1 MKPKIALVFPGQGPQ
16 QPELIDRISS
26 YSTYSQ
32 RHQELCGAV
41 GFDPVPGAQ
50 NQDTLHDN
58 RTSSLIMALSSVICL
73 DTLQARGLNISNV
86 SFFAGYSVGQWTAL
100 FAAGAIDSRTLF
112 STISTRAAMMDNAIH
127 GIETGMFGIMGLS
140 EETIRKI
147 IEECTADTSQ
157 VWISNVNCSGNI
169 SIAGVDPH
177 LTIAAEAMAD
187 SGARKIQR
195 LPVSGAWHCP
205 ILKDAVSDFGRYIQG
220 ICFSSPKAPIIE
232 NVHAKELPT
241 SERIRRESLE
251 QHLWKPVLWKQTILH
266 LIENGVQQCIEVGY
280 GDMLS
285 KFGFFIDRSCAH
297 SPVLTSQ
304 AGFVFPKTL

>member
-1 MKPKIALVFPGQGPQ
+1 
-16 QPELIDRISS
+16 
-26 YSTYSQ
+26 
-32 RHQELCGAV
+32 
-41 GFDPVPGAQ
+41 
-50 NQDTLHDN
+50 LHDN
-58 RTSSLIMALSSVICL
+58 RISSLIMALSSVVCL
-73 DTLQARGLNISNV
+73 DTLQAEGLKISNI

-100 FAAGAIDSRTLF
+100 FAAGTIDSRALF
-112 STISTRAAMMDNAIH
+112 STISTRAAMMDKAIH
-127 GIETGMFGIMGLS
+127 GIKTGMFGIMGLS
-140 EETIRKI
+140 EDSIRKI
-147 IEECTADTSQ
+147 IEECTDDTPQ

-177 LTIAAEAMAD
+177 LTLAAEAMEY

-205 ILKDAVSDFGRYIQG
+205 ILKDAASDFGRYMQSIH
-220 ICFSSPKAPIIE
+220 FLTPKAPIIE
-232 NVHAKELPT
+232 NVHAKELPS
-241 SERIRRESLE
+241 SEINRRESLE

-304 AGFVFPKTL
+304 TGFVLPKTL